1 MIINITN
8 ENENNEN
15 DKEKTTITNE
25 KWTANDIGA
34 SGATAISESLKTN
47 TTLTELDLSS
57 DDKIQ
62 KEKRNKTKKWRKEM
76 KW

>member
-15 DKEKTTITNE
+15 EIEKNNNNKW
-25 KWTANDIGA
+25 KWTCNDIGE
-34 SGATAISESLKTN
+34 SGAIAISESLKTN
-47 TTLTELDLSS
+47 TTLTTLDLYS
-57 DDKIQ
+57 DDKI
-62 KEKRNKTKKWRKEM
+62 EKKKTKNKKEM